1 MIKKIKNQIYVLSN
15 YTFNMIGDYLNENL
29 KNKEINNITVYEN
42 FDQIDQAL
50 LNYKKNSKLKKSD
63 IVIIAYDL
71 NSYLEKKE
79 TLFPNEKNIKPLVS
93 RFRNWI
99 EVVTKKMNKKII
111 FFNFTENKYQYHQI
125 TKNKFVKDF
134 GSILNHELDILKKN
148 NNLIIYDLNS
158 ISKYYGLKN
167 IYSEENYFL
176 AKIPYTDKIQKIIS
190 ENLSSIIYSEYFA
203 RKKCLIL
210 DLDNTL
216 WGGVLGEDGIKG
228 IDLNNNFKGSHFQ
241 KFQKFINYLKDNGVI
256 LAICSKNNLSNVK
269 EVFKKHDGMILK
281 LNDFSSIKC
290 NWVSKSK
297 NIKEIA
303 KELNIGMDSMVF
315 FDDSKIER
323 EEVRNFCPEVSI
335 VDGVDRNKPELYI
348 KLLSQK
354 TYFHQNF
361 MTEEDKKKLKKYE
374 ILGKAANEKQN
385 YKNINEFLKSLK
397 MQATIYKLSDQ
408 NFLRFVQMTNKINQ
422 FNLTTRRYNEK
433 KLKLFSKNKNNI
445 CLIMNLRDKF
455 GDHGLTG
462 LVMCELKIIGKK
474 KIWFIENFLMS
485 CRIISR
491 SAEKTLLIELIKKLD
506 KSKSNLLMGK
516 FIKSNKNDPCK
527 NFYKENGFI
536 YKKSNWI
543 LDINNYRLKNNLID
557 VKKTR

>member
-1 MIKKIKNQIYVLSN
+1 
-15 YTFNMIGDYLNENL
+15 
-29 KNKEINNITVYEN
+29 
-42 FDQIDQAL
+42 
-50 LNYKKNSKLKKSD
+50 
-63 IVIIAYDL
+63 
-71 NSYLEKKE
+71 
-79 TLFPNEKNIKPLVS
+79 
-93 RFRNWI
+93 
-99 EVVTKKMNKKII
+99 
-111 FFNFTENKYQYHQI
+111 
-125 TKNKFVKDF
+125 
-134 GSILNHELDILKKN
+134 
-148 NNLIIYDLNS
+148 
-158 ISKYYGLKN
+158 
-167 IYSEENYFL
+167 
-176 AKIPYTDKIQKIIS
+176 
-190 ENLSSIIYSEYFA
+190 
-203 RKKCLIL
+203 
-210 DLDNTL
+210 
-216 WGGVLGEDGIKG
+216 
-228 IDLNNNFKGSHFQ
+228 
-241 KFQKFINYLKDNGVI
+241 
-256 LAICSKNNLSNVK
+256 
-269 EVFKKHDGMILK
+269 MILK

-354 TYFHQNF
+354 YFHQNF
-361 MTEEDKKKLKKYE
+361 MTEEDKKLKKYE

-385 YKNINEFLKSLK
+385 YKNINYFLKSLK

-462 LVMCELKIIGKK
+462 LAMCELKIIDKK

-491 SAEKTLLIELIKKLD
+491 SQKNLLIELIK
-506 KSKSNLLMGK
+506 N
-516 FIKSNKNDPCK
+516 
-527 NFYKENGFI
+527 
-536 YKKSNWI
+536 
-543 LDINNYRLKNNLID
+543 
-557 VKKTR
+557 